1 MREDLENNFK
11 RRKTQM
17 ENNEIMVNEGTM
29 EACDMVSTGPS
40 PKAVLGIALG
50 LTALT
55 GLGIFLAVKIKK
67 GADARRIKALEKKGY
82 MVIKPESEETVDDCE
97 E

>member
-1 MREDLENNFK
+1 
-11 RRKTQM
+11 M
-17 ENNEIMVNEGTM
+17 ENNEIMVNE
-29 EACDMVSTGPS
+29 EAMGVCEMTTTPN
-40 PKAVLGIALG
+40 PKVVIGVAAG

-55 GLGIFLAVKIKK
+55 GLGIFLAIKIKR

-82 MVIKPESEETVDDCE
+82 VVCKPETEEVEEIVDDCE

>member
-1 MREDLENNFK
+1 
-11 RRKTQM
+11 M
-17 ENNEIMVNEGTM
+17 ENNEIMNVNE
-29 EACDMVSTGPS
+29 EAMGVCEMTTTPN
-40 PKAVLGIALG
+40 PKVVIGVAAG

-55 GLGIFLAVKIKK
+55 GLGIFLAIKLKK

-82 MVIKPESEETVDDCE
+82 VVCKPETDDVEETVDDCE